1 MITAAGGPPRR
12 VLTLLL
18 GLAASGAVL
27 SEMPRPAAA
36 QEAGDVVYRRMGFA
50 EHAGQLV
57 LTASFADILGPADY
71 ARLSSG
77 LTTTVAVRV
86 YVYRHAD
93 TEQPVSLSVYQLEL
107 VYDLWDEVYVVRIR
121 GPSGDRQTRVKSRA
135 DAARAIT
142 WLQRAP
148 VAPLGRIP
156 IGPHHFVA
164 MVVELNPV
172 SPELLA
178 EMRRWLSKP
187 AGQASVESS
196 SSSFF
201 GSLVSVFVNPKLE
214 AADRVLHIRSQPF
227 YRTPR

>member
-1 MITAAGGPPRR
+1 MTTAAGEPPR
-12 VLTLLL
+12 VLALLL
-18 GLAASGAVL
+18 AAAATGAVL
-27 SEMPRPAAA
+27 TRAPRPAAA
-36 QEAGDVVYRRMGFA
+36 QEAGQVIYRRMGFA
-50 EHAGQLV
+50 ERAGQLV
-57 LTASFADILGPADY
+57 VTASFADILGPADY

-86 YVYRHAD
+86 YVYRRDD
-93 TEQPVSLSVYQLEL
+93 TEQPLSLSVYQLEL

-121 GPSGDRQTRVKSRA
+121 GPAGDRQIRAGSRA
-135 DAARAIT
+135 QAARLIT
-142 WLQRAP
+142 RLARAP

-156 IGPHHFVA
+156 IGPHHFIA

-187 AGQASVESS
+187 AGEASVESS